1 MTCSAWAIAAALSLL
16 SAPGL
21 ETGTQLT
28 YAGSMSGVK
37 DDGNPAVKE
46 FTLTLAAI
54 GGEGESLEFAW
65 TLEENGRG
73 SWTWLNHFGRWKPT
87 RRASDGAPRVSEES
101 ATLPGPALLYARAE
115 GKSIV
120 PLVAPIFVA
129 PKALDSGAT
138 WSEDRLEHRVTGEAT
153 KAGRACWE
161 IDIRSPYGHKRTL
174 WIDKG
179 SPLVVAVKET
189 VFIGQGEEHQLQF
202 ELQESKTLTADET
215 AKVAAALDAWTDLRQ
230 SLAWE
235 PRSRREEL
243 SAEQIAAL
251 KAALP
256 KVVDSSAAG
265 PLAAIA
271 AAAQRD
277 ATGQKNRAGAVAALA
292 DAIVGQPLG
301 ELKLTDLSG
310 KAIAAEDLKGKV
322 VVLHFWE
329 YRDTP
334 LEEPY
339 GQVGY
344 LDFLLRRRPEAVVI
358 GVHVDPRLADEATSR
373 ASLAGAK
380 KLKAF
385 MNLSY
390 SIAYDDGSLLKRLG
404 DPRIAGGTLPL
415 FVVVGKDGK
424 VAAYHAGLY
433 EVKATE
439 GLAELERVVDG
450 LTPERPSA
458 GHSP

>member
-1 MTCSAWAIAAALSLL
+1 MVSSALALAAVLSLA
-16 SAPGL
+16 SAPAI
-21 ETGTQLT
+21 EPGTQLT
-28 YAGSMSGVK
+28 YAGTMSGVK

-46 FTLTLAAI
+46 FALAVVAI
-54 GGEGESLEFAW
+54 GGEAELVEFAW
-65 TLEENGRG
+65 TLDETGRG
-73 SWTWLNHFGRWKPT
+73 GWTWLDHFGKWTVAPT
-87 RRASDGAPRVSEES
+87 RSASETAADA
-101 ATLPGPALLYARAE
+101 PGPALLYSRSE

-120 PLVAPIFVA
+120 SLIAPLFVS
-129 PKALDSGAT
+129 PKPLEGGAT
-138 WSEDRLEHRVTGEAT
+138 WSDGRLEHRVTGEVA
-153 KAGRACWE
+153 KAGRMCWE
-161 IDIRSPYGHKRTL
+161 IDVRSPYGHKRTL
-174 WIDKG
+174 WIDK
-179 SPLVVAVKET
+179 SMPLVVAAKET
-189 VFIGQGEEHQLQF
+189 VFIGQGEEHKLQF
-202 ELQESKTLTADET
+202 ELTELKRLTADET
-215 AKVAAALDAWTDLRQ
+215 AKTAAAVEAWLDLRKT
-230 SLAWE
+230 LAWE

-243 SAEQIAAL
+243 STEQIASL
-251 KAALP
+251 KAGLP
-256 KVVDSSAAG
+256 KIAESAAIG

-310 KAIAAEDLKGKV
+310 KPLADDAIKGKV
-322 VVLHFWE
+322 VVFHFWE

-344 LDFLLRRRPEAVVI
+344 LDFLLRRRPETVVI
-358 GVHVDPRLADEATSR
+358 GVHADPRLADESTRR

-390 SIAYDDGSLLKRLG
+390 PIAHDDGSLLKRLG
-404 DPRIAGGTLPL
+404 DPRVAGGKLPL

-424 VAAYHAGLY
+424 VAAYHAGLF

-439 GLAELERVVDG
+439 GLAELEAEVK
-450 LTPERPSA
+450 LLLSKK
-458 GHSP
+458 